1 MCYTIEINLT
11 REQIE
16 KRFGAKF
23 NEKTDFKPAKRV
35 SAFTLPEL
43 PVICSGSGDEI
54 KLFTW
59 GLIPFWVKNAED
71 AKSIRTKTFNARS
84 ETIAEKASFRNSFK
98 TKRCLVLS
106 NGFYEW
112 HTRGKE
118 KIPYF
123 IDLKDKKPFAL
134 AGLYDNWMNRE
145 TGEAISTFTVI
156 TTRANPMME
165 EIHNLKKRMPVILS
179 PDNERTWLDNEISP
193 AELKYLLEPFNETL
207 MDARRA

>member
-16 KRFGAKF
+16 KRFGDWF
-23 NEKTDFKPAKRV
+23 DECEGFKPAKRI

-43 PVICSGSGDEI
+43 PVICSDSVDEI

-84 ETIAEKASFRNSFK
+84 ETINEKASFRNSFK

-112 HTRGKE
+112 HTRGNE

-123 IDLKDKKPFAL
+123 IELRNKDPFAL
-134 AGLYDNWMNRE
+134 AGLYDKWLNHD
-145 TGEAISTFTVI
+145 TGEAFNTFTVI

-165 EIHNLKKRMPVILS
+165 EIHNIKKRMPVILS
-179 PDNERTWLDNEISP
+179 PDSEKIWLNDEISP
-193 AELKYLLEPFNETL
+193 AELQGLLKPFDETL
-207 MDARRA
+207 MNASRA

>member
-16 KRFGAKF
+16 KRFGARF
-23 NEKTDFKPAKRV
+23 DEGTDFKPAKRV

-43 PVICSGSGDEI
+43 PVICSDSDKEI
-54 KLFTW
+54 KLYTW

-84 ETIAEKASFRNSFK
+84 ETISEKASFRNSYK
-98 TKRCLVLS
+98 SKRCLVLS

-112 HTRGKE
+112 HTSGKE
-118 KIPYF
+118 KLPYF
-123 IDLKDKKPFAL
+123 IELKNEDPFAL
-134 AGLYDNWMNRE
+134 AGLYDNWVNQE
-145 TGEAISTFTVI
+145 TGETINTFTVI

-165 EIHNLKKRMPVILS
+165 EIHNIKKRMPVILS
-179 PDNERTWLDNEISP
+179 PDSERIWLDYDVSP
-193 AELKYLLEPFNETL
+193 SELRVLLEPYDENL
-207 MDARRA
+207 MAAKRA

>member
-16 KRFGAKF
+16 KRFNAKF
-23 NEKTDFKPAKRV
+23 RENTGFKPGKRV

-43 PVICSGSGDEI
+43 PVICSGSVGEI
-54 KLFTW
+54 RLFTW

-112 HTRGKE
+112 HTRGNE
-118 KIPYF
+118 KLPYF
-123 IDLKDKKPFAL
+123 IDLKDRNPFAL
-134 AGLYDNWMNRE
+134 AGLFDNWINQE
-145 TGEAISTFTVI
+145 TGEYVNTFTVI
-156 TTRANPMME
+156 TTRANQMME
-165 EIHNLKKRMPVILS
+165 KIHNLKKRMPVILH
-179 PDNERTWLDNEISP
+179 PEDEMIWLNNEISP
-193 AELKYLLEPFNETL
+193 TDLQRFFIPFDEAL
-207 MDARRA
+207 MNARRT